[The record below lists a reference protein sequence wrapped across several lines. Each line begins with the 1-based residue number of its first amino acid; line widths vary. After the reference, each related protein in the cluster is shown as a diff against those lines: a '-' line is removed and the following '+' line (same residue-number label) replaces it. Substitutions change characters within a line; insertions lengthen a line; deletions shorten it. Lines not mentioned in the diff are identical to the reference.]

1 MMSTQHAKVVL
12 TQCHSQRQQLE
23 GSPYWRGE
31 WMDGVG
37 SLLRHGSSNE
47 EGQVYT
53 VQISLTLG
61 KTDRVITRLADA

>member
-1 MMSTQHAKVVL
+1 
-12 TQCHSQRQQLE
+12 
-23 GSPYWRGE
+23 
-31 WMDGVG
+31 MDGVG